1 MQKPVATMLS
11 MLWLKMVRKL
21 FSTLSAIILL
31 DCNLLSDT
39 VNLILSIFP
48 ALVFFSVIT
57 KMIIEKRPWLASEE
71 TNSKDTPMKLA
82 VIWDK
87 IDVLQLQVLYC

>member
-1 MQKPVATMLS
+1 
-11 MLWLKMVRKL
+11 
-21 FSTLSAIILL
+21 
-31 DCNLLSDT
+31 
-39 VNLILSIFP
+39 
-48 ALVFFSVIT
+48 
-57 KMIIEKRPWLASEE
+57 MIIEKRPWLASEE